1 MTRET
6 AVHIPNPQVGVAFI
20 DGRYM
25 PVAEATIPILDRG
38 FVRSDA
44 TYDVA
49 HVWKGRFFR
58 LDDHIERF
66 FASMRGLRMSLP
78 YTREQIAAILIECVS
93 LSGLRDAYVQMTCT
107 RGMPPAG
114 SRDPRL
120 CTQRFY
126 AFATPFV
133 WIANDDQRRQ
143 GVPMVVSS
151 VHRIA
156 PQAVDPRIKNFHW
169 LDLTM
174 GIFEAYDRD
183 AFVAVLRDGDGNITE
198 GAGFNVFAVKN
209 NVLFTPQSGVFEGMT
224 RRTVLE
230 LCEQLQLRC
239 EVRPVAIGEVLG
251 ADEIFMTSTAG
262 GIMPVTTIDGNA
274 VGDGKPG
281 PLTRRL
287 HDIYWQKQ
295 EDGWLATDVPYR
307 D

>member
-1 MTRET
+1 MTKKA
-6 AVHIPNPQVGVAFI
+6 AVHIPNPQAGIAFI

-25 PVAEATIPILDRG
+25 PVAEASIPILDRG

-78 YTREQIAAILIECVS
+78 YTHQQIAEILIECVS
-93 LSGLRDAYVQMTCT
+93 LSGLRDSYVQMTCT

-143 GVPMVVSS
+143 GVHMVVSS

-198 GAGFNVFAVKN
+198 GAGFNVFAVKD
-209 NVLFTPQSGVFEGMT
+209 NVLCTPESGVFEGMT

-239 EVRPVAIGEVLG
+239 EVRPVAIEELLD

-262 GIMPVTTIDGNA
+262 GIMPVTTIDGKT
-274 VGDGKPG
+274 VSDGKPG
-281 PLTRRL
+281 PLTSRL
-287 HDIYWQKQ
+287 HDVYWQKQ
-295 EDGWLATDVPYR
+295 EDGWLATEVSYR